1 MIEIAGAVL
10 GATLLGSPHCAGM
23 CGGFVCFVS
32 GEASGPRRWLVQAAY
47 HAGRLISY
55 VSLGIVAG
63 RLGEG
68 IERLGASVGFFRAA
82 PIVAGALM
90 ILWGGA
96 NLLAALG
103 KGKSPSHAPSPLS
116 RFLAPAVRA
125 MRDWPPLARGF
136 AIGLVTTLIPCGF
149 LYGFVAVAGGSGS
162 PLGGA
167 FVMATFWAGTL
178 PVLASVGLL
187 ADRAVGA
194 LKLRLPVVSAS
205 ILIVLGLLTLAGRL
219 QPMSAHRHHGMMPMG
234 VEMSASGAADAPLRA
249 PNASTTAGA
258 RTTAGAS
265 TTAGAK
271 ESHAASHVA
280 R

>member
-10 GATLLGSPHCAGM
+10 GAALLGSPHCAGM

-32 GEASGPRRWLVQAAY
+32 GEASGARRWLVQAAY
-47 HAGRLISY
+47 HAGRFVSY
-55 VSLGIVAG
+55 VSLGLLAG

-68 IERLGASVGFFRAA
+68 IERAGASVGLLRAA
-82 PIVAGALM
+82 PIAAGALM

-96 NLLAALG
+96 NLLRALG
-103 KGKSPSHAPSPLS
+103 KLGTSAHAPSPLS
-116 RFLAPAVRA
+116 RFLAPAVRG
-125 MRDWPPLARGF
+125 MRDWPPPARGF

-149 LYGFVAVAGGSGS
+149 LYGFVAVAGGTGA

-167 FVMATFWAGTL
+167 LVMALFWAGTL
-178 PVLASVGLL
+178 PVLAGFGFL

-205 ILIVLGLLTLAGRL
+205 ILIVLGLLTLAGRM
-219 QPMSAHRHHGMMPMG
+219 QPLAAHHHHGAMPMG
-234 VEMSASGAADAPLRA
+234 TAPGAP
-249 PNASTTAGA
+249 G
-258 RTTAGAS
+258 
-265 TTAGAK
+265 
-271 ESHAASHVA
+271 SHADSHGP

>member
-32 GEASGPRRWLVQAAY
+32 GEASGARRWLVQAAY
-47 HAGRLISY
+47 HAGRFLSY
-55 VSLGIVAG
+55 VSLGLVAG

-68 IERLGASVGFFRAA
+68 IERAGASVGFSRAA
-82 PIVAGALM
+82 PIAAGALM

-96 NLLAALG
+96 NLLRALG
-103 KGKSPSHAPSPLS
+103 KIGAPGHAPSPLS
-116 RFLAPAVRA
+116 RFLAPAVRG

-149 LYGFVAVAGGSGS
+149 LYGFVAVAGGTGA

-167 FVMATFWAGTL
+167 LVMAVFWAGTL
-178 PVLASVGLL
+178 PVLAAFGLL

-194 LKLRLPVVSAS
+194 LKLRLPVVTAS

-219 QPMSAHRHHGMMPMG
+219 QPLPAHQHHGTMPMG
-234 VEMSASGAADAPLRA
+234 SDPSAQG
-249 PNASTTAGA
+249 
-258 RTTAGAS
+258 
-265 TTAGAK
+265 
-271 ESHAASHVA
+271 SHASSHGT

>member
-1 MIEIAGAVL
+1 MTIEIAGAVL

-32 GEASGPRRWLVQAAY
+32 GEASGARRWLVQAAY
-47 HAGRLISY
+47 HAGRLVSY
-55 VSLGIVAG
+55 VSLGLAAG

-68 IERLGASVGFFRAA
+68 IERIGASVGLFRAA

-90 ILWGGA
+90 IVWGGA
-96 NLLAALG
+96 NLVGALG
-103 KGKSPSHAPSPLS
+103 KGKAASHAPSPLS

-149 LYGFVAVAGGSGS
+149 LYGFVAVAGGTGS

-167 FVMATFWAGTL
+167 IVMAVFWAGTL
-178 PVLASVGLL
+178 PVLASVGFL

-194 LKLRLPVVSAS
+194 LKLRMPVVSAS

-219 QPMSAHRHHGMMPMG
+219 QPLSSHRHHGTMPMG
-234 VEMSASGAADAPLRA
+234 TEPGAP
-249 PNASTTAGA
+249 STQEA
-258 RTTAGAS
+258 R
-265 TTAGAK
+265 
-271 ESHAASHVA
+271 AASHGA